1 MAKSQAKATPRP
13 AAKPNLFARAAEKT
27 AEAPKKKKKGTAL
40 QLPKDLNTAGE
51 LQGESKVLNEAVS
64 TAIKAKAE
72 ADAAKGRLSA
82 ALDCVKGHAEEAWC
96 AVYAQQ
102 GVQPETPVVL
112 MNHLGET
119 LTLVVQ
125 DKCSQ
130 NAISDD
136 QVELL
141 GVLLGTEV
149 AASLVEEVSKF
160 GFNPATM
167 AEAAGGEKVA
177 EGETVQDVIFE
188 IVSAAVSKC
197 QKLSDEQKENLF
209 THEAKTYLRRN
220 TLPRLAELCGSNV
233 GKIQSFL
240 QAAGS
245 AIVRYMKV

>member
-1 MAKSQAKATPRP
+1 MAKATTRP

-27 AEAPKKKKKGTAL
+27 ADKPKKKTKGTAL

-64 TAIKAKAE
+64 IAITAKAE
-72 ADAAKGRLSA
+72 MDAAKGRLGA
-82 ALDCVKGHAEEAWC
+82 ALDCLKGHAEEAWC
-96 AVYAQQ
+96 ATYAEN
-102 GVQPETPVVL
+102 GVQPETPVVI
-112 MNHLGET
+112 MNHKGET

-125 DKCSQ
+125 DKCGQ
-130 NAISDD
+130 NPINDD
-136 QVELL
+136 QLELL

-149 AASLVEEVSKF
+149 AASLTEEIAKF
-160 GFNPATM
+160 GFDPNTM
-167 AEAAGGEKVA
+167 KEAAAGEKVK

-197 QKLSDEQKENLF
+197 SKLSDEQKENLF
-209 THEAKTYLRRN
+209 THEAKTYIKRN